1 LFKIKTFTYPNE
13 ASVMMAFLD
22 AQGIQAVLNNAIN
35 TQVDPML
42 SNALGGVQLFVP
54 NSQAELA
61 IALLRENGFDIG
73 SELKESKLVSWINKL
88 MAGKKK

>member
-1 LFKIKTFTYPNE
+1 MI
-13 ASVMMAFLD
+13 AFLD
-22 AQGIQAVLNNAIN
+22 AQGIQAVLNNANN

-61 IALLRENGFDIG
+61 IALLRENGFEIG
-73 SELKESKLVSWINKL
+73 SESTENKLVSWINKL
-88 MAGKKK
+88 MAGRKK